1 LKERPLRGRTRV
13 KIQFIVA
20 LVGLATIAISPA
32 SWPIAFLC
40 VGIAGS
46 VLQGI
51 RLTQKRFREFFRKQ
65 SEIRFRKSAV
75 KLELNLSSSVGFWAN
90 AAMPFTSSGVFVILL
105 WSIALRDVSSMLFSY
120 LSLIV
125 VTLASEI
132 FLFFNPYEVPK
143 QIVTR

>member
-1 LKERPLRGRTRV
+1 V
-13 KIQFIVA
+13 KIQFAIA
-20 LVGLATIAISPA
+20 LIGLVIIALSPI
-32 SWPIAFLC
+32 SWPIVFLC

-51 RLTQKRFREFFRKQ
+51 RLTQKRFREFFRMQ
-65 SEIRFRKSAV
+65 WEIRYRKSAV
-75 KLELNLSSSVGFWAN
+75 KLRLNLSPSVGFWAN
-90 AAMPFTSSGVFVILL
+90 AAIPFVFSGVFVILL

-132 FLFFNPYEVPK
+132 YLFFNPYEVPK
-143 QIVTR
+143 QIITR